1 MSSLSHPN
9 VPLLLPMPP
18 PPPPTLLHMPLGR
31 WGGGGRLLQCE
42 QEQSLQSSSC
52 CCWAAGG
59 GQCFSEEAT
68 WPLGFP
74 WWRWLKVRMKRICIS
89 GSYYTVSHPIVRHI
103 ASIVLD
109 IFRPAVGRFFSYQL
123 PERVLLDAR
132 NLKTCSRK
140 ISINDGMGNGVQCR
154 HNDTTGLGWWS
165 ET

>member
-31 WGGGGRLLQCE
+31 WGGGGLLLQCE

-74 WWRWLKVRMKRICIS
+74 WWRWLKVGMRRICIS
-89 GSYYTVSHPIVRHI
+89 GSYYTVSHPIVRPDFVINLHFSVVRDSSGSTLYKLSSYKYGMTHQSVPKVKLTEQTLSS
-103 ASIVLD
+103 SIQRL
-109 IFRPAVGRFFSYQL
+109 A
-123 PERVLLDAR
+123 
-132 NLKTCSRK
+132 
-140 ISINDGMGNGVQCR
+140 
-154 HNDTTGLGWWS
+154 
-165 ET
+165 